1 MAIPIVITVSD
12 MISLVEQ
19 INTVLRFG
27 ILRLAIEIWNTFF
40 SMRIKE
46 EDQKQLTLM
55 WDRQYILTVL
65 GAMLNVS

>member
-1 MAIPIVITVSD
+1 